1 MQDVPV
7 IDADGHV
14 LETDAELEQYFD
26 GPYKGHRRSGVF
38 SIFLLLTVGRVAL
51 SAVWTRSTAPRPT
64 FGSSLS
70 KAQRSMPL
78 YCIPRRDSLLA

>member
-1 MQDVPV
+1 MQNVPV

-38 SIFLLLTVGRVAL
+38 FHL
-51 SAVWTRSTAPRPT
+51 PFP
-64 FGSSLS
+64 
-70 KAQRSMPL
+70 
-78 YCIPRRDSLLA
+78 

>member
-26 GPYKGHRRSGVF
+26 GRLQGPPALRCLFHLPF
-38 SIFLLLTVGRVAL
+38 S
-51 SAVWTRSTAPRPT
+51 
-64 FGSSLS
+64 
-70 KAQRSMPL
+70 
-78 YCIPRRDSLLA
+78 